1 MFPAS
6 NGWTV
11 PLRIVA
17 PKEVGCNG
25 TRGSFEGLKV
35 ERLNVGNS
43 HNHAFLAKSA
53 QLLEKKK
60 VEFLQVQKSAREC
73 AMLWKK
79 KDLNA
84 VASDEWRVGV
94 LVTGNPAP
102 LSSCKRLMGHG
113 LGGGGRQKDWG

>member
-6 NGWTV
+6 NGWSV
-11 PLRIVA
+11 SLRIVA

-25 TRGSFEGLKV
+25 TRGSFEGGLKV

-60 VEFLQVQKSAREC
+60 VESLASAEKCRKVQKNAQC
-73 AMLWKK
+73 YGKK
-79 KDLNA
+79 
-84 VASDEWRVGV
+84 R
-94 LVTGNPAP
+94 T
-102 LSSCKRLMGHG
+102 
-113 LGGGGRQKDWG
+113 

>member
-60 VEFLQVQKSAREC
+60 VEFLASAE
-73 AMLWKK
+73 K
-79 KDLNA
+79 
-84 VASDEWRVGV
+84 
-94 LVTGNPAP
+94 
-102 LSSCKRLMGHG
+102 CKRVRNAMEKKG
-113 LGGGGRQKDWG
+113 LECSGE